1 MSSRVAFK
9 AALLALAFML
19 VILGI
24 SAYSLSVDRN
34 EELTESLAFGCVV
47 ASELLEGAEDDAQR
61 MAILD
66 TLPEDAKMGLAYFS
80 KDGASLYDNRP
91 GREHMTAQETE
102 LLAQAQEEGVIRY
115 QSEADGSLC
124 VLSAFAD
131 GSCLR
136 MSRPGVTAFTV
147 FKERLLIYA
156 LIVVG
161 VCALVFAMVYLYDMR
176 RRSVIRQVT
185 DVLTDFSDGRYDARV
200 QQQHGNDLREETERL
215 NDVIEQIEQRV
226 FRQRSRDH
234 AISVIMNQMQSGII
248 VVDARM
254 HILLV
259 TPVARKLTGIA
270 PNSEGVA
277 VSEACKNVS
286 LEGVFG
292 EAMRREGVYTNEVAA
307 RTAVGRGHRPLRFY
321 VSPMRQDGKVV
332 GALAMVED
340 ITELR
345 RLEQVRTDF
354 VANVSHELK
363 TPLTSIKG
371 FVETLLDGAINNPP
385 MAEKFLKIIML
396 EAERL
401 TRLINDILS
410 ISKLESG
417 MNDVPTE
424 RVQLDKMAF
433 EVADMLRIHAEE
445 KQVTINAHRN
455 KKPVYIIGNPD
466 HVEQM
471 LINLIEN
478 AIKYNKPGGSVT
490 VHVFGNDR
498 EANVTISDTGIG
510 IPEEHL
516 PRLFE
521 RFYRVDKGRSRSM
534 GGTGLGL
541 AIVKHIVRGMNGEI
555 EVHSKF
561 GEGTEFLVTLPIAPP
576 PAPEERDESGDA
588 DEVMDITDEER
599 SKEQQ
604 ERDESRRRGIH
615 EDAPPPAAP
624 ALSEDGAGESAALD
638 GKE

>member
-61 MAILD
+61 VAILD

-215 NDVIEQIEQRV
+215 NGVIEQIEQRV

-576 PAPEERDESGDA
+576 PAPEERDESGEV

-615 EDAPPPAAP
+615 EDAPPAAP
-624 ALSEDGAGESAALD
+624 APSEDGAGESAASD

>member
-1 MSSRVAFK
+1 MSSRVAVK

-34 EELTESLAFGCVV
+34 SELTDSLAFGCAV
-47 ASELLEGAEDDAQR
+47 ASELLESAEDDAQR
-61 MAILD
+61 VAILE
-66 TLPEDAKMGLAYFS
+66 TLPEDARMGLAYF
-80 KDGASLYDNRP
+80 DAGGASLYDNRP
-91 GREHMTAQETE
+91 GREHMTAQETD
-102 LLAQAQEEGVIRY
+102 LLARAQEGEVIRY
-115 QSEADGSLC
+115 TSDADGSLC
-124 VLSAFAD
+124 VLSTFPD
-131 GSCLR
+131 GSALR
-136 MSRPGVTAFTV
+136 MSRSGVTAFTV
-147 FKERLLIYA
+147 FKERLLIYT
-156 LIVVG
+156 LIVLG
-161 VCALVFAMVYLYDMR
+161 VCVMVFFLVYLYDMR
-176 RRSVIRQVT
+176 RRSIIRQVT

-200 QQQHGNDLREETERL
+200 QLQHGSDLREEVEGINL
-215 NDVIEQIEQRV
+215 VIEQIEQRV

-248 VVDARM
+248 VVDAKM

-277 VSEACKNVS
+277 VSEACKNVN

-417 MNDVPTE
+417 MTDAPTE
-424 RVQLDKMAF
+424 RIQLDKMAF

-455 KKPVYIIGNPD
+455 KKPVYIVGNPD

-498 EANVTISDTGIG
+498 EANLTISDTGIG

-576 PAPEERDESGDA
+576 PPPQERDESGETA
-588 DEVMDITDEER
+588 EVMDITDEER
-599 SKEQQ
+599 SQEQR

-615 EDAPPPAAP
+615 EDAPSNPSSTDRPDTEAK
-624 ALSEDGAGESAALD
+624 EGE
-638 GKE
+638 

>member
-1 MSSRVAFK
+1 MSSRVAVK

-34 EELTESLAFGCVV
+34 NELTDSLAFGCAV
-47 ASELLEGAEDDAQR
+47 ASELLESAEDDAQR
-61 MAILD
+61 VAILE
-66 TLPEDAKMGLAYFS
+66 TLPEDARMGLAYF
-80 KDGASLYDNRP
+80 DAGGASLYDNRP
-91 GREHMTAQETE
+91 GREHMTAQETD
-102 LLAQAQEEGVIRY
+102 LLARAQEGEVIRY
-115 QSEADGSLC
+115 TSDADGSLC
-124 VLSAFAD
+124 VLSTFPD
-131 GSCLR
+131 GSALR

-147 FKERLLIYA
+147 FKERLLIYT
-156 LIVVG
+156 LIVLG
-161 VCALVFAMVYLYDMR
+161 VCVMVFFLVYLYDMR
-176 RRSVIRQVT
+176 RRSIIRQVT

-200 QQQHGNDLREETERL
+200 QLQHGSDLREEVEGINL
-215 NDVIEQIEQRV
+215 VIEQIEQRV

-248 VVDARM
+248 VVDAKM

-277 VSEACKNVS
+277 VSEACKNVN

-588 DEVMDITDEER
+588 GEVMDITDEER
-599 SKEQQ
+599 SKEQR

-615 EDAPPPAAP
+615 EDAPPAAP
-624 ALSEDGAGESAALD
+624 APSEDGAGESAASD

>member
-61 MAILD
+61 VAILD

-576 PAPEERDESGDA
+576 PPPEERDEGGETA
-588 DEVMDITDEER
+588 EVMDITDEER
-599 SKEQQ
+599 SQEQR

-615 EDAPPPAAP
+615 EDAPRADEGT
-624 ALSEDGAGESAALD
+624 SGE
-638 GKE
+638 GI

>member
-61 MAILD
+61 VAILD

-615 EDAPPPAAP
+615 EDAPSAAP

>member
-1 MSSRVAFK
+1 MSSRVAVK

-61 MAILD
+61 VAILD

-277 VSEACKNVS
+277 VSEACKNVN

-321 VSPMRQDGKVV
+321 VSPMRLDGKVV

-588 DEVMDITDEER
+588 GEVMDITDEER
-599 SKEQQ
+599 SKEQR

-615 EDAPPPAAP
+615 EDAPPAAP
-624 ALSEDGAGESAALD
+624 APSEDGAGESAASD

>member
-61 MAILD
+61 VAILD

-277 VSEACKNVS
+277 VSEACKNVN

-588 DEVMDITDEER
+588 GEVMDITDEER

-615 EDAPPPAAP
+615 EDAPPAAP
-624 ALSEDGAGESAALD
+624 APSEDGAGESAASD

>member
-61 MAILD
+61 VAILD

-185 DVLTDFSDGRYDARV
+185 DVLTDFSDGRYDVRV

-588 DEVMDITDEER
+588 GEVMDITDEER
-599 SKEQQ
+599 SKEQR

-615 EDAPPPAAP
+615 EDAPPAAP
-624 ALSEDGAGESAALD
+624 APSEDGAGESAASD

>member
-61 MAILD
+61 VAILD

-588 DEVMDITDEER
+588 GEVMDITDEER
-599 SKEQQ
+599 SKEQR

-615 EDAPPPAAP
+615 EDAPPAAP

>member
-1 MSSRVAFK
+1 MSSRVAVK

-34 EELTESLAFGCVV
+34 NELTDSLAFGCAV
-47 ASELLEGAEDDAQR
+47 ASELLESAEDDAQR
-61 MAILD
+61 VAILE
-66 TLPEDAKMGLAYFS
+66 TLPEDARMGLAYF
-80 KDGASLYDNRP
+80 DAGGASLYDNRP
-91 GREHMTAQETE
+91 GREHMTAQETD
-102 LLAQAQEEGVIRY
+102 LLARAQEGEVIRY
-115 QSEADGSLC
+115 TSDADGSLC
-124 VLSAFAD
+124 VLSTFPD
-131 GSCLR
+131 GSALR
-136 MSRPGVTAFTV
+136 MSRSGVTAFTV
-147 FKERLLIYA
+147 FKERLLIYT
-156 LIVVG
+156 LIVLG
-161 VCALVFAMVYLYDMR
+161 VCVMVFFLVYLYDMR
-176 RRSVIRQVT
+176 RRSIIRQVT

-200 QQQHGNDLREETERL
+200 QLQHGSDLREEVEGINL
-215 NDVIEQIEQRV
+215 VIEQIEQRV

-248 VVDARM
+248 VVDAKM

-277 VSEACKNVS
+277 VSEACKNVN

-417 MNDVPTE
+417 MTDAPTE
-424 RVQLDKMAF
+424 RIQLDKMAF

-455 KKPVYIIGNPD
+455 KKPVYIVGNPD

-498 EANVTISDTGIG
+498 EANLTISDTGIG

-576 PAPEERDESGDA
+576 PPPQERDESGETA
-588 DEVMDITDEER
+588 EVMDITDEER
-599 SKEQQ
+599 SQEQR

-615 EDAPPPAAP
+615 EDAPSNPSSADRPDTEAK
-624 ALSEDGAGESAALD
+624 EGE
-638 GKE
+638 

>member
-61 MAILD
+61 VAILD

-576 PAPEERDESGDA
+576 PAPEERDESGEV

-615 EDAPPPAAP
+615 EDAPPAAP
-624 ALSEDGAGESAALD
+624 APSEDGAGESAALD

>member
-1 MSSRVAFK
+1 MSSRVASK

-61 MAILD
+61 VAILD
-66 TLPEDAKMGLAYFS
+66 TLPKDAKMGLAYFS
-80 KDGASLYDNRP
+80 RDGVSLYDNRP
-91 GREHMTAQETE
+91 GREHMTAQETD
-102 LLAQAQEEGVIRY
+102 LLAQAQEDGVIRY
-115 QSEADGSLC
+115 QSDADGSLC
-124 VLSAFAD
+124 VLSIFAD
-131 GSCLR
+131 GSSLR

-156 LIVVG
+156 LIVAG

-215 NDVIEQIEQRV
+215 NGVIEQIEQRV

-576 PAPEERDESGDA
+576 PAPEERDESGEV

-615 EDAPPPAAP
+615 EDAPPAAP

>member
-61 MAILD
+61 VAILD

-561 GEGTEFLVTLPIAPP
+561 GEGTEFLVTLPIAPS

-588 DEVMDITDEER
+588 GEVMDITDEER
-599 SKEQQ
+599 SKEQR

-615 EDAPPPAAP
+615 EDAPPAAP
-624 ALSEDGAGESAALD
+624 APSEDGAGESAASD

>member
-9 AALLALAFML
+9 GALLALAFML

-61 MAILD
+61 VAILD

-80 KDGASLYDNRP
+80 TDGASLYDNRP

-588 DEVMDITDEER
+588 GEVMDITDEER
-599 SKEQQ
+599 SKEQR

-615 EDAPPPAAP
+615 EDAPPAAP
-624 ALSEDGAGESAALD
+624 APSEDGAGESAASD